1 MATTR
6 RRGHPMARRM
16 PISFVR
22 SRTLVII
29 VLSVPIPPIA
39 IATID
44 VIQAIPAQM
53 GNPGTAA
60 AMLAVQKLVS
70 DILTA
75 GVFAATAHVGGFE
88 TVAVTGVV
96 CSLIG
101 AGGLYW
107 ADRVNLFAD
116 KA

>member
-44 VIQAIPAQM
+44 VIQAIASASFM
-53 GNPGTAA
+53 R
-60 AMLAVQKLVS
+60 VS
-70 DILTA
+70 VWTNSPVPRASSRGSRASI
-75 GVFAATAHVGGFE
+75 
-88 TVAVTGVV
+88 
-96 CSLIG
+96 
-101 AGGLYW
+101 
-107 ADRVNLFAD
+107 
-116 KA
+116 